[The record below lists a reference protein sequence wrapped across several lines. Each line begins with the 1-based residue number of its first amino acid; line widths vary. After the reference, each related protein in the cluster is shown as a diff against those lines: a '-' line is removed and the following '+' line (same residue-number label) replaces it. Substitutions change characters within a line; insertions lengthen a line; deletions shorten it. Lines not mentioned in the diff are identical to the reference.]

1 MKDEGGRRQVL
12 SGRASSTERDSL
24 SIDDAL
30 LP

>member
-12 SGRASSTERDSL
+12 SVRASSIERLSL

-30 LP
+30 FT